1 MLDRQGREINY
12 LRISVTDRCNLRC
25 QYCMPETGINH
36 VGHEEIL
43 SLEEIARL
51 VRVGAS
57 IGIRKV
63 RLTGGEPLVRR
74 NISQL
79 VHYINEIKEI
89 DDIAITTNGILFAP
103 MAEELKAAG
112 LNRVNFSLDSM
123 VAEKYRYI
131 TRSGN
136 LPVVLDGIEKALALE
151 LHPVKVNTVVIKGF
165 NDDEIINFAK
175 MAFKYPIHIR
185 FIEFMP
191 IGDLLFWRKDRL
203 MTCQEIKQ
211 RIEQEYVLEETF
223 KIEGS
228 GPASYFKM
236 QDGFGSVG
244 FISPMSNHF
253 CARCNRIRMTAEG
266 KLRACLY
273 EQGETDLRAT
283 LKRSSDDEELRQLF
297 LATLNAKPQR
307 HHMQSGWGEENRRK
321 MYQIGG

>member
-1 MLDRQGREINY
+1 MLDGQGREINY

-25 QYCMPETGINH
+25 QYCMPENGISH
-36 VGHEEIL
+36 VGHKDIL

-57 IGIRKV
+57 IGIRKI

-79 VHYINEIKEI
+79 VHYINDIKEI
-89 DDIAITTNGILFAP
+89 DDIALTTNGILFAP
-103 MAEELKAAG
+103 QANELRAAG
-112 LNRVNFSLDSM
+112 LKRVNFSLDSM

-131 TRSGN
+131 TRSGD
-136 LPVVLDGIEKALALE
+136 LSVVLDSIEKALALE
-151 LHPVKVNTVVIKGF
+151 LHPIKINTVIIKGF
-165 NDDEIINFAK
+165 NDDEIMDFVD
-175 MAFKYPIHIR
+175 MAFKYPLHIR

-191 IGDLLFWRKDRL
+191 IGDLLFWKKDRL
-203 MTCQEIKQ
+203 MTSEEIKQ
-211 RIEQEYVLEETF
+211 RIEQKYVLEPA

-228 GPASYFKM
+228 GPASYFKI
-236 QDGFGSVG
+236 DGGTGSVG

-273 EQGETDLRAT
+273 EQGETDLKPA

-297 LATLNAKPQR
+297 IATLDAKPMQ
-307 HHMQSGWGEENRRK
+307 HHMQSGWGEDNHRK

>member
-1 MLDRQGREINY
+1 MLDGQGREINY

-25 QYCMPETGINH
+25 QYCMPENGISH
-36 VGHEEIL
+36 VGHKDIL

-57 IGIRKV
+57 IGIRKI

-79 VHYINEIKEI
+79 VHYINDIKEI
-89 DDIAITTNGILFAP
+89 DDIALTTNGILFAP
-103 MAEELKAAG
+103 QAHELRAAG
-112 LNRVNFSLDSM
+112 LKRVNFSLDSM

-131 TRSGN
+131 TRSGD
-136 LPVVLDGIEKALALE
+136 LSVVLDSIEKALALE
-151 LHPVKVNTVVIKGF
+151 LHPIKINTVIIKGF
-165 NDDEIINFAK
+165 NDDEIMDFVD
-175 MAFKYPIHIR
+175 MAFKYPLHIR

-191 IGDLLFWRKDRL
+191 IGDLLFWKKDRL
-203 MTCQEIKQ
+203 MTSEEIKQ
-211 RIEQEYVLEETF
+211 RIEQKYVLEPA

-228 GPASYFKM
+228 GPASYFKI
-236 QDGFGSVG
+236 DGGIGSVG

-273 EQGETDLRAT
+273 EQGETDLKPA

-297 LATLNAKPQR
+297 IATLDAKPMQ
-307 HHMQSGWGEENRRK
+307 HHMQSGWGEDNHRK

>member
-1 MLDRQGREINY
+1 MLDGQGREINY
-12 LRISVTDRCNLRC
+12 LRVSVTDRCNLRC
-25 QYCMPETGINH
+25 QYCMPETGISH
-36 VGHEEIL
+36 VGHNDIL

-51 VRVGAS
+51 VRVGSS
-57 IGIRKV
+57 IGIRKI

-79 VHYINEIKEI
+79 VHYINDIKEI
-89 DDIAITTNGILFAP
+89 DDIAMTTNGILFESI
-103 MAEELKAAG
+103 AEELKAAG
-112 LNRVNFSLDSM
+112 LKRVNFSLDSM

-131 TRSGN
+131 TRSGD
-136 LPVVLDGIEKALALE
+136 LSAVLDSIEKALALE
-151 LHPVKVNTVVIKGF
+151 LHPIKINTVIIKGF
-165 NDDEIINFAK
+165 NDNEIMDFAN
-175 MAFKYPIHIR
+175 MAFKYPLHIR

-191 IGDLLFWRKDRL
+191 IGDLLFWKKDRL
-203 MTCQEIKQ
+203 MNSQEIKQ
-211 RIEQEYVLEETF
+211 RIEQKYILEESS

-228 GPASYFKM
+228 GPASYFKIN
-236 QDGFGSVG
+236 GGTGSVG

-273 EQGETDLRAT
+273 EQGETDLKPA

-297 LATLNAKPQR
+297 IATLNAKPR
-307 HHMQSGWGEENRRK
+307 KHHMQSGWGEDNRRK

>member
-1 MLDRQGREINY
+1 MLDGQGREINY
-12 LRISVTDRCNLRC
+12 LRVSVTDRCNLRC
-25 QYCMPETGINH
+25 QYCMPETGISH
-36 VGHEEIL
+36 VGHNDIL

-57 IGIRKV
+57 IGIRKI

-89 DDIAITTNGILFAP
+89 DDIAMTTNGILFAP
-103 MAEELKAAG
+103 IAEELKAAG
-112 LNRVNFSLDSM
+112 LRRVNFSLDSM

-131 TRSGN
+131 TRSGD
-136 LPVVLDGIEKALALE
+136 LTAVLDSIEKALALE
-151 LHPVKVNTVVIKGF
+151 LHPIKINTVIIKGF
-165 NDDEIINFAK
+165 NDNELIDFADL
-175 MAFKYPIHIR
+175 AFKYPLHVR

-191 IGDLLFWRKDRL
+191 IGDLLFWKKDRL
-203 MTCQEIKQ
+203 MTSQEIRQ
-211 RIEQEYVLEETF
+211 RIEQKYVLEETTR
-223 KIEGS
+223 IEGS
-228 GPASYFKM
+228 GPASYYKI
-236 QDGFGSVG
+236 DGGTGSVG

-273 EQGETDLRAT
+273 EQGETDLKSA

-297 LATLNAKPQR
+297 IAALNTKPTK
-307 HHMQSGWGEENRRK
+307 HHMQSGWGEDNRRK

>member
-1 MLDRQGREINY
+1 MLDGQGREINY

-25 QYCMPETGINH
+25 QYCMPENGISH
-36 VGHEEIL
+36 VGHKDIL

-57 IGIRKV
+57 IGIRKI

-79 VHYINEIKEI
+79 VHYINDIKEI
-89 DDIAITTNGILFAP
+89 DDIAMTTNGILFAP
-103 MAEELKAAG
+103 QARELKAAG
-112 LNRVNFSLDSM
+112 LKRVNFSLDSM

-131 TRSGN
+131 TRSGD
-136 LPVVLDGIEKALALE
+136 LSVVLDSIEKALALG
-151 LHPVKVNTVVIKGF
+151 LHPIKINTVIIKGF
-165 NDDEIINFAK
+165 NDDEIMDFVD
-175 MAFKYPIHIR
+175 MAFKYPLHIR

-191 IGDLLFWRKDRL
+191 IGDLLFWKKDRL
-203 MTCQEIKQ
+203 MTSQEIKQ
-211 RIEQEYVLEETF
+211 RIEQKYVLEESA

-228 GPASYFKM
+228 GPASYFKIS
-236 QDGFGSVG
+236 GGTGSVG

-273 EQGETDLRAT
+273 EQGETDLKPA

-297 LATLNAKPQR
+297 IATLDAKPMK
-307 HHMQSGWGEENRRK
+307 HHMQSGWGEDNRRK